1 MYDRIRI
8 MNVWESN
15 NRNGKNMKCLTV
27 GILAHVDAGKTT
39 LSESILYEAGT
50 IRKMGRVDN
59 RDSFLD
65 TNRLERDRGIT
76 IFSKQAVF
84 EYNDVHITLLDTPGH
99 VDFSAEMERA
109 LWVMDYAILVIS
121 GADGIQG
128 HTKTLWRL
136 LQQYQIPSF
145 VFVNKMDQPGTDRI
159 ALMEEIQKELGTF
172 CVDFSSGK
180 GEDFLESVALCD
192 ENLLEQYLDGLFE
205 DIPREVMA
213 SLISNRKLVPCF
225 FGSALKFQGVDIFL
239 QSITGLMEEPY
250 KGAAFGGKIYK
261 IGRDHQGN
269 RLTYLK
275 ITGGILHVKD
285 YIGEEKV
292 NQIRI
297 YSGEKYEVVG
307 QAVPGM
313 VCGVTGIQNSYPG
326 QGIGMEE
333 NRTVPL
339 LEPVLTYTVN
349 LPDGMDCAGMLPLLR
364 QIEEEEP
371 ELQVEWQEETD
382 SIQVKMMGPIQIQIL
397 QRQILDRFGIVVTFG
412 TGKIVYKETIENTVE
427 GIGHFE
433 PLKHYAE
440 VHLIMEPGEPGSG
453 MEFCLNC
460 SEDVLDKNW
469 QRLILTHLKE
479 KEHPGILT
487 GSAITDMKI
496 TVVNGRAHT
505 KHTEGGD
512 FRQATYR
519 AIRQGLM
526 QAKSRLLEPYYGFRL
541 ELPSDCIGRAMTD
554 IENMY
559 GTADAPVI
567 ENERAV
573 LTGKAPVSTMQD
585 YQINVSAYTKGM
597 GSLFCT
603 LAGYGP
609 CHNEAEVVEI
619 MHYDPEADVKNPTGS
634 VFCAHGAGFVVPWN
648 QVRDYMHVDSVLH
661 PVKPSF
667 QQEISSEIEQRKAH
681 LFDASIDEEQIAEII
696 NKSSH
701 NNERA
706 SKHYQKK
713 KAPKLDYAYKGTP
726 KPRNKTRYMIVDGYN
741 ILHAWEDL
749 NCLLDDNLDGA
760 RAKLMDILC
769 NYQAYIKC
777 ELILVFDAYKVKGN
791 IGEMFDYHNIHVV
804 YTKEAETADAYIEK
818 LTHQISKDYYVT
830 VATSDGLVQLIT
842 RGQNCTVMSA
852 RELKEEMERINEEIR
867 KYLS

>member
-1 MYDRIRI
+1 
-8 MNVWESN
+8 
-15 NRNGKNMKCLTV
+15 MKYTTV

-39 LSESILYEAGT
+39 LSESILYEAGA

-59 RDSFLD
+59 QDAFLD
-65 TNRLERDRGIT
+65 TDEQERDRGIT

-84 EYNDVHITLLDTPGH
+84 EYHDVHVTLLDTPGH

-136 LQQYQIPSF
+136 LQQYHIPVF
-145 VFVNKMDQPGTDRI
+145 IFVNKMDQLGADRN
-159 ALMEEIQKELGTF
+159 ALMEEIQNELGSI
-172 CVDFSSGK
+172 CIDFSCEK
-180 GEDFLESVALCD
+180 GDYFWESVALCD
-192 ENLLEQYLDGLFE
+192 ECLLEQYLEGTYE
-205 DIPREVMA
+205 DKQIPREVIA
-213 SLISNRKLVPCF
+213 SLIINRKLVPCY
-225 FGSALKFQGVDIFL
+225 FGSALKFQGVDSFL
-239 QSITGLMEEPY
+239 QSITCLMEEPHT
-250 KGAAFGGKIYK
+250 GNAFGGRIYK
-261 IGRDHQGN
+261 IGRDQQGN

-275 ITGGILHVKD
+275 VTGGTLHVKD

-297 YSGEKYEVVG
+297 YSGEKYELVA
-307 QAVPGM
+307 QANPGM
-313 VCGVTGIQNSYPG
+313 VCAVTGVINSHPG
-326 QGIGMEE
+326 QGIGIEE
-333 NRTVPL
+333 NGSVPV

-349 LPDGMDCAGMLPLLR
+349 LPEEMDCARMLPMLR

-371 ELQVEWQEETD
+371 ELQVDWREETD
-382 SIQVKMMGPIQIQIL
+382 AIQVKMMGPIQIQVL
-397 QRQILDRFGIVVTFG
+397 QRQISDRFGVAVTFG
-412 TGKIVYKETIENTVE
+412 KGKIIYKETIENTVE

-433 PLKHYAE
+433 PLRHYAE
-440 VHLIMEPGEPGSG
+440 VHLLLEPGEPGSG
-453 MEFCLNC
+453 MEFGLDC

-469 QRLILTHLKE
+469 QRLILTHLEE
-479 KEHPGILT
+479 KEHIGVLT
-487 GSAITDMKI
+487 GSAITDIKI
-496 TVVNGRAHT
+496 TVVSGKAHT

-519 AIRQGLM
+519 AVRQGLM

-573 LTGKAPVSTMQD
+573 LTGKVPVSTMQD
-585 YQINVSAYTKGM
+585 YQITVNAYTKGM

-603 LAGYGP
+603 LVGYGP
-609 CHNEAEVVEI
+609 CHNEEEVVEF
-619 MHYDPEADVKNPTGS
+619 MHYDPETDVKNPTGS

-648 QVRDYMHVDSVLH
+648 QVRDYMHADSVLH
-661 PVKPSF
+661 PEKPSF
-667 QQEISSEIEQRKAH
+667 QQEIFSEIEQRKSR
-681 LFDASIDEEQIAEII
+681 LFDASIDEEQIADII
-696 NKSSH
+696 NRSSH

-713 KAPKLDYAYKGTP
+713 KAPKLDTAYKGIAKP
-726 KPRNKTRYMIVDGYN
+726 KYKTRYMIVDGYN
-741 ILHAWEDL
+741 ILHAWDDL
-749 NCLLDDNLDGA
+749 NCLLEDNLDGA

-818 LTHQISKDYYVT
+818 LTHQISKDYNVT

-867 KYLS
+867 KYLSKD